1 MVRQDTK
8 RLSQIGRN
16 PMLAI
21 QLVMPSEGDMALLSQ
36 DGGTILLQPI
46 FYGNECAGPHLR
58 VVDVTVKDG
67 KPTTEI
73 TIKERFRLR
82 IKPDGKLEL
91 KRGLTAE
98 TGAQP

>member
-1 MVRQDTK
+1 
-8 RLSQIGRN
+8 
-16 PMLAI
+16 MLAI

-46 FYGNECAGPHLR
+46 FYGNECAGPHIR
-58 VVDVTVKDG
+58 VVDVTVNDG
-67 KPTTEI
+67 KPTNEV
-73 TIKERFRLR
+73 TIKDRFRLR

-98 TGAQP
+98 TVA